1 MRTASGRISCAVLVF
16 AALLLGDSLTL
27 VQACEPDAAQLQ
39 EGKVLFQKGAVPAC
53 AVCHTLKDAGAT
65 GAIGPDLDELQPTQ
79 QQVLSMMRDGG
90 GAMPSFEESL
100 TESQREAV
108 AAYVVHATQG
118 Q

>member
-1 MRTASGRISCAVLVF
+1 MYVLSKVVKHGAVLLGVMSLSGSLAVAV
-16 AALLLGDSLTL
+16 AA
-27 VQACEPDAAQLQ
+27 EPDAAQLQ

-53 AVCHTLKDAGAT
+53 AVCHTLSDAGAT
-65 GAIGPDLDELQPTQ
+65 GAIGPNLDELQPTH

-100 TESQREAV
+100 SEAQREAI
-108 AAYVVHATQG
+108 AAYVVHVTHG